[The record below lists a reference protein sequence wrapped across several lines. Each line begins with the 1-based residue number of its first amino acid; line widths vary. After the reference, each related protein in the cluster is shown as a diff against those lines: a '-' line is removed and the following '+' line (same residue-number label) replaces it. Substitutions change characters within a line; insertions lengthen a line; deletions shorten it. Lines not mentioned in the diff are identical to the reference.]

1 MIGKIQITRNNP
13 ANWRDGVLDAFSGAQ
28 FCRSRTLSRTR
39 PREATKD
46 EKKSVAIAEA
56 ILGVSLRRSAVN
68 RFKSPDAAGS
78 PRKDGLSR
86 DVFWLLVLHN
96 SSIRISN
103 FGFLTSYFNNSSR
116 YNS

>member
-68 RFKSPDAAGS
+68 RFKSPALAKTGY
-78 PRKDGLSR
+78 RGMF
-86 DVFWLLVLHN
+86 FWFLVLYN

-103 FGFLTSYFNNSSR
+103 FEFLTSYFINSSL